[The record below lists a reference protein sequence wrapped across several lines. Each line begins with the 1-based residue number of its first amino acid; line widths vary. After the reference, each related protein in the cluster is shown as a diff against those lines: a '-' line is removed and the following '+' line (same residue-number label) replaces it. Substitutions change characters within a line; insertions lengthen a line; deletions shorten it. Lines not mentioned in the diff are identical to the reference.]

1 MTIHKSQGSENNYV
15 IILLDNVSKL
25 NTMNLLYTAVTRAKF
40 KCILIALDNTINTII
55 DHKILTK
62 RISNLKNFC

>member
-1 MTIHKSQGSENNYV
+1 MIFS
-15 IILLDNVSKL
+15 VSKL

-55 DHKILTK
+55 HHKILTK
-62 RISNLKNFC
+62 KISNLKNLC